1 MKQKLYAYVDESGQ
15 DTQGKIFIVAVVVIA
30 SDRDTA
36 RKKLNEIERGSRKFN
51 KKWTKSRPQQR
62 ISYMEQV
69 MALKEMISVYYDVYQ
84 NTLDY
89 VDLTILTTARA
100 PGEFTDLP
108 YRATVMIDGLRRAE
122 QNYFSSD
129 LRKLQTG
136 VYKVRG
142 IKDQSDEFIRLADA
156 AAGLIRDDLDGK
168 PQMQK
173 LVRQGKQSSFIK
185 ELNPGSLRIQ
195 AETIFLPGQKGK
207 S

>member
-84 NTLDY
+84 NTIDY

-100 PGEFTDLP
+100 LGEFTDLP

-122 QNYFSSD
+122 QNYFSSG

-142 IKDQSDEFIRLADA
+142 IKDQADEFIRLADA
-156 AAGLIRDDLDGK
+156 VAGLIRDDLDGK
-168 PQMQK
+168 TQMKK

-185 ELNPGSLRIQ
+185 EL
-195 AETIFLPGQKGK
+195 
-207 S
+207 